1 MEGLTAFVACA
12 GVRRAVLSCSA
23 RFCSQSKVPN
33 AYNAGTKLLVTAC
46 RGGARLL
53 VADAA
58 SEVAAKA
65 EEPPARGS
73 LESRQKQNGSRTADD
88 RIVVIGLSH
97 HTASVDLRERLAV
110 PESEWKEAAALV
122 VEACPS
128 VNEVALLS
136 TCNRFEVYFACADTK
151 RGILE
156 VTKFLSQRSGIEIP
170 ELRSHLFM
178 LVEEDAIWHLLRVSA
193 GLDSLVVGE
202 GQILAQVKRCYE
214 LATEPGGMAGKLLT
228 RLLNAA
234 VSAGKR
240 VRTETGISKGAV
252 SISSAAVELMV
263 ARYADDIL
271 GGLHAAPVED
281 MNNVSAALT
290 STQVCI
296 VGAGAMSRLLVTH
309 LLSRGVTR
317 ITIVNRSLQ
326 RARDLLKQFPDVD
339 IVIRPMSEL
348 FDAVIEADV
357 VFTSTSSR
365 EPLLTA
371 DNLEEHFSRAEAALH
386 SRIFIDI
393 SVPRNIAEDVNR
405 IDGVHAYNVDDLKA
419 VVARNQLRR
428 RRLMIEAENLL
439 RDELRQFRNW
449 QSSLGCIPAITKLQD
464 RAEDIRLEELAKVTG
479 KLADLTDKERDAVE
493 RLTKGIVNKLLHGPL
508 SHLRGLQDIDERRET
523 IKNLESMFRL

>member
-1 MEGLTAFVACA
+1 
-12 GVRRAVLSCSA
+12 
-23 RFCSQSKVPN
+23 
-33 AYNAGTKLLVTAC
+33 
-46 RGGARLL
+46 
-53 VADAA
+53 
-58 SEVAAKA
+58 
-65 EEPPARGS
+65 
-73 LESRQKQNGSRTADD
+73 
-88 RIVVIGLSH
+88 
-97 HTASVDLRERLAV
+97 
-110 PESEWKEAAALV
+110 
-122 VEACPS
+122 
-128 VNEVALLS
+128 
-136 TCNRFEVYFACADTK
+136 
-151 RGILE
+151 
-156 VTKFLSQRSGIEIP
+156 
-170 ELRSHLFM
+170 
-178 LVEEDAIWHLLRVSA
+178 
-193 GLDSLVVGE
+193 
-202 GQILAQVKRCYE
+202 
-214 LATEPGGMAGKLLT
+214 
-228 RLLNAA
+228 
-234 VSAGKR
+234 
-240 VRTETGISKGAV
+240 
-252 SISSAAVELMV
+252 
-263 ARYADDIL
+263 
-271 GGLHAAPVED
+271 
-281 MNNVSAALT
+281 
-290 STQVCI
+290 
-296 VGAGAMSRLLVTH
+296 MSRLLVTH